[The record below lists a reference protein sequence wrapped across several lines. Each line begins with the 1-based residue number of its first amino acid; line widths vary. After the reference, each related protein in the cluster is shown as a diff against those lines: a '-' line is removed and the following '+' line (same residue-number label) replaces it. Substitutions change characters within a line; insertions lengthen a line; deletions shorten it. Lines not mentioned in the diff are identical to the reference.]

1 MCLKRRISGA
11 YASPAPRG
19 GSGRRPRF
27 RPRPWCG
34 AMAIMPTTLELLVAA
49 TLYFNVF
56 CLGLALAFAVEQ
68 HGLDFLVVHNSYSL
82 STSSSFLFKHISP
95 HKPHLSLKDLGNK
108 PEQSHISVKNLW
120 AQTRKSAPALP
131 SAQQPHRL
139 PQRPA
144 VAARK

>member
-1 MCLKRRISGA
+1 MSGA
-11 YASPAPRG
+11 YASPAPRCG
-19 GSGRRPRF
+19 SVGARGSGRGHGA
-27 RPRPWCG
+27 G

-49 TLYFNVF
+49 TLYLNVF
-56 CLGLALAFAVEQ
+56 RLGLALAFAVEQ
-68 HGLDFLVVHNSYSL
+68 HGVDFLVVHYSYSL

-95 HKPHLSLKDLGNK
+95 LKPHLSLKYLGNRPK
-108 PEQSHISVKNLW
+108 QSHISVKNRW

-131 SAQQPHRL
+131 FAQQPHRL